1 MDNSP
6 CWTSDHQRP
15 TWNITIRFW
24 GFFKIDCELELNKEK
39 DLCFIFILFSLLV
52 LGFIFLLFVW
62 YIFLGGGRFLVN
74 FINHL
79 LIRLQKLAKLDY
91 LDWFTYVIL
100 CKFDKFFPFDFFL
113 SFLSRHLH
121 CMTSV
126 KWRPLSPFS
135 LAVTIG
141 WQTQGTY
148 KHLYHSSKIYGS
160 INTLLCGNTWTL
172 SGR

>member
-1 MDNSP
+1 MLYFYFV
-6 CWTSDHQRP
+6 Q
-15 TWNITIRFW
+15 FV
-24 GFFKIDCELELNKEK
+24 GFGFYLS
-39 DLCFIFILFSLLV
+39 FICLIYFS
-52 LGFIFLLFVW
+52 W
-62 YIFLGGGRFLVN
+62 GGGRFLFN

-100 CKFDKFFPFDFFL
+100 CKFDKFLSIWFFL

-121 CMTSV
+121 CMTSL